1 MLTNKGT
8 TYILLDK
15 TAGEDLAL
23 LKEIESLDEMQLE
36 TKTMRKLYPML
47 YELRYLLRE
56 EVFGEE

>member
-23 LKEIESLDEMQLE
+23 LKELESLLL
-36 TKTMRKLYPML
+36 KIPNRHKHFPLL
-47 YELRYLLRE
+47 SELRKLLRE

>member
-23 LKEIESLDEMQLE
+23 LKEIEALDKMTAVYE
-36 TKTMRKLYPML
+36 LYPAL
-47 YELRYLLRE
+47 YELRKFLRE